1 MQRIQDDWQLGLSDN
16 GDSRKLGGARL
27 AQFLDRVDAFL
38 KDMDR
43 LANRGFPRDALRV
56 ALQHGLTDK
65 RALSDPE
72 RLETVARIIE
82 ASGFHSVEVSQDE
95 EHGTGAVAFTS
106 RRDGVERRVRLD
118 WDLIS
123 TAEYRAMARNKQA
136 LSALGASGFRLFHGE
151 QEEEFES
158 LEEMLESL
166 YAGAKKGLSIQR
178 YKGLGEMNAGQL
190 WETTMD
196 PEHRRLLK
204 VTIEDAVGA
213 DAIFTILMGDKVE
226 PRREFIEMN
235 ALNVRNLDV

>member
-1 MQRIQDDWQLGLSDN
+1 
-16 GDSRKLGGARL
+16 
-27 AQFLDRVDAFL
+27 
-38 KDMDR
+38 
-43 LANRGFPRDALRV
+43 V
-56 ALQHGLTDK
+56 AK
-65 RALSDPE
+65 
-72 RLETVARIIE
+72 IIE
-82 ASGFHSVEVSQDE
+82 ASGFHSVEVGEDE
-95 EHGTGAVAFTS
+95 EHGTGVVSFTS
-106 RRDGVERRVRLD
+106 RRDGVERRVKID

-136 LSALGASGFRLFHGE
+136 LTALGATVFSLFHGE
-151 QEEEFES
+151 EEEEFDT

-166 YAGAKKGLSIQR
+166 YAGARKGLSIQR

-196 PEHRRLLK
+196 PERRRLLK

-235 ALNVRNLDV
+235 ALNVKNLDV